1 MGFFDFMRSGN
12 KIKVEETAEP
22 QSMGSVEVNLVREKV
37 MEYISEQMEKE
48 REKTKELYVK
58 IKDDFRQIK
67 KLNNELW
74 EKKFKSGE
82 RMDVPI
88 NMIKDNYAKKT
99 LSLMNNA
106 PEINTFDY
114 SDINTF
120 CSSTDRIL
128 KEMRNLPAK
137 QVVLLSNYFKGQTSK
152 IIKTLKSI
160 EDRKKEMEELLQG
173 KALFIDGE
181 INTRNDKI
189 FQLIKRVKDLESQ
202 EKTLTEKIENK
213 KNEVTEKEKEI
224 NDFLKGKEF
233 SDYEN
238 LGTEASDF
246 EKERMKIEADIR
258 DEISGVKRPL
268 KKLEHNLRTNRS
280 ITKDK
285 LLLCSKISKSPL
297 KVLLENGDSV
307 LKEALVK
314 LREINM
320 KDDEKIHVEELVT
333 KINNGYI
340 SKLIDKYK
348 WTEVQI
354 ADRKEE
360 EGKSDILERKAT
372 KQRELENKKKEVT
385 EFEKDKEKIVI
396 NKNETSETVTE
407 EIKKLEELVL
417 REINLKVEITF

>member
-128 KEMRNLPAK
+128 KEMRNL
-137 QVVLLSNYFKGQTSK
+137 
-152 IIKTLKSI
+152 
-160 EDRKKEMEELLQG
+160 
-173 KALFIDGE
+173 
-181 INTRNDKI
+181 
-189 FQLIKRVKDLESQ
+189 
-202 EKTLTEKIENK
+202 
-213 KNEVTEKEKEI
+213 
-224 NDFLKGKEF
+224 
-233 SDYEN
+233 
-238 LGTEASDF
+238 
-246 EKERMKIEADIR
+246 
-258 DEISGVKRPL
+258 
-268 KKLEHNLRTNRS
+268 
-280 ITKDK
+280 
-285 LLLCSKISKSPL
+285 
-297 KVLLENGDSV
+297 
-307 LKEALVK
+307 
-314 LREINM
+314 
-320 KDDEKIHVEELVT
+320 
-333 KINNGYI
+333 
-340 SKLIDKYK
+340 
-348 WTEVQI
+348 
-354 ADRKEE
+354 
-360 EGKSDILERKAT
+360 
-372 KQRELENKKKEVT
+372 
-385 EFEKDKEKIVI
+385 
-396 NKNETSETVTE
+396 
-407 EIKKLEELVL
+407 
-417 REINLKVEITF
+417 

>member
-1 MGFFDFMRSGN
+1 
-12 KIKVEETAEP
+12 
-22 QSMGSVEVNLVREKV
+22 
-37 MEYISEQMEKE
+37 
-48 REKTKELYVK
+48 
-58 IKDDFRQIK
+58 
-67 KLNNELW
+67 
-74 EKKFKSGE
+74 
-82 RMDVPI
+82 
-88 NMIKDNYAKKT
+88 
-99 LSLMNNA
+99 
-106 PEINTFDY
+106 
-114 SDINTF
+114 
-120 CSSTDRIL
+120 
-128 KEMRNLPAK
+128 PAK